1 MFHISWSPFSVQ
13 KFGNRPGDNEDSVSP
28 RKHQTNQII
37 KRRFTCA
44 LSDGATSAS
53 FSSLWAR
60 LLVKYSTRKSIGNIE
75 DSIHEAQLEWS
86 STIKKIPLP
95 WFAEEKV
102 KQGAF
107 ATLVLLNTW
116 LKWRNETNK
125 WKALIIGDSCLFH
138 FRNRNLLKYYP
149 PLHSTDFGNNPT
161 LISSLSTRNREIWET
176 IQSNIYEGSWESGDH
191 FFLMTDALSAWFIRE
206 IEQGNN
212 PYNSLIEPLEKN
224 IMQTSFFSEFIT
236 DLRNK
241 KFIKNDDTTLAWLT
255 VYQ

>member
-86 STIKKIPLP
+86 STIKRIPLP

-116 LKWRNETNK
+116 LQRVNETNK
-125 WKALIIGDSCLFH
+125 WKALIFGDSCLFH
-138 FRNRNLLKYYP
+138 FRNRN
-149 PLHSTDFGNNPT
+149 
-161 LISSLSTRNREIWET
+161 
-176 IQSNIYEGSWESGDH
+176 
-191 FFLMTDALSAWFIRE
+191 
-206 IEQGNN
+206 
-212 PYNSLIEPLEKN
+212 
-224 IMQTSFFSEFIT
+224 
-236 DLRNK
+236 
-241 KFIKNDDTTLAWLT
+241 
-255 VYQ
+255 